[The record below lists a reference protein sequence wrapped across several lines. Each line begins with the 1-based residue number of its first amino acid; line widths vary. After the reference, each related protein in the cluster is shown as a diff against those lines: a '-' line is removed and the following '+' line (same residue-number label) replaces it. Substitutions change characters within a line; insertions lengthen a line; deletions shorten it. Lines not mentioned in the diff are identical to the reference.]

1 VPLIRIQFATH
12 KEITM
17 ARTTKRTTRTS
28 RSKPVAKP
36 VAALNALRTNA
47 AGAFDTLIKRGNAL
61 QQKGRKLAVAKTQ
74 EAREAVFARADE
86 ARTKTM
92 DAVSQLEKVFENRV
106 TRVISKLGV
115 PTARDVRALSRQV
128 AVLQQSVDQL
138 RRSRARA

>member
-1 VPLIRIQFATH
+1 
-12 KEITM
+12 M
-17 ARTTKRTTRTS
+17 ARTKRTTRPT
-28 RSKPVAKP
+28 RTTRKPAAKP

-47 AGAFDTLIKRGNAL
+47 AGALESLIKRGNAL
-61 QQKGRKLAVAKTQ
+61 QQKGRKLAVARTQ

-86 ARTKTM
+86 ARVRTM

-128 AVLQQSVDQL
+128 SVLQQSVDQL